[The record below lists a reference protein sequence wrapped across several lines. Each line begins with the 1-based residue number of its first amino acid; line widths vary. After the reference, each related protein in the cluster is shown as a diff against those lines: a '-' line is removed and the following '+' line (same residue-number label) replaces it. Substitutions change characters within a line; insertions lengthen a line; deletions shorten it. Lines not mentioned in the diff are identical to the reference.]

1 MTVNI
6 SPAVSWR
13 EVDQTVTTPG
23 ISPSTG
29 AFVGDF
35 VWGPVNDITQVTN
48 ETVLVDRFGQPNST
62 TFASFFTAKNFLDYS
77 NNLMLIRVG
86 KAEQWNATDKQI
98 PINIPNEIV
107 YRQMMDPNYE
117 RNDFDSDMDTVAYD
131 TPGVLGTDQN
141 GTVISVSDFDVEQYD
156 ENDAVMPVIAYA
168 AKYPGAI
175 GNSLKISICD
185 ASTYSRPFTGTIEV
199 VKNSA
204 IVRGT
209 GTKFT
214 DEIAVGSHIVFK
226 HDIRTYIRQVVSV
239 NSDTELELESS
250 SIITASGLSGEV
262 RWEYYNLFGY
272 APIDSDKAISM
283 GATGDGLHIVVIDE
297 DGKFSGTKN
306 SILEIFENVSKAVDA
321 TKTDGTTGYYKNA
334 LNKGKYIW
342 WLAHPDP
349 TQMTNTGTEWGSKC
363 VLDTPFRNLINPLT
377 FSLGGGADGGLPDS
391 GDYFTAYDLLKN
403 TELLDISLIMTG
415 KASIDVQRYVIQNI
429 AEVRLDCVVFV
440 SPSDFD
446 GTPFIGN
453 KAETLER
460 ILEWQDTLGLS
471 SSYAVADTGYKYQYD
486 KYNDVYRWVPLN
498 GDVAGLCAYTDRV
511 AEPWYSPAGLNRGQ
525 IKNVTKL
532 AFNPNKAERDELFK
546 RNVNPVVTFPGE
558 GTILYGDKTM
568 LRRPSAFDAINVRR
582 LFIILEK
589 AIAATSRYYLFEQNT
604 EVTRQ
609 LFVASITP
617 LLRDIQGRQG
627 IYDFYVDVGN
637 TVNTPDVIDSNEF
650 RANIFIKPV
659 RTIRYINLTFIAT
672 RTSASFT
679 EIEIN
684 Q

>member
-13 EVDQTVTTPG
+13 EVDQTITTPG

-86 KAEQWNATDKQI
+86 KEGQGNATDKQI
-98 PINIPNEIV
+98 PINIPNETV

-117 RNDFDSDMDTVAYD
+117 RNDFDVSMEDVGYD
-131 TPGVLGTDQN
+131 YELYPNGDQN
-141 GTVISVSDFDVEQYD
+141 EFDSERYEESDGK
-156 ENDAVMPVIAYA
+156 APKTAYA

-175 GNSLKISICD
+175 GNSLKLSICD
-185 ASTYSRPFTGTIEV
+185 ASTYSRPFTGTIDVTQNSTTV
-199 VKNSA
+199 V
-204 IVRGT
+204 GT
-209 GTKFT
+209 GTKFL

-226 HDIRTYIRQVVSV
+226 HNIRTYIKQVVSV
-239 NSDTELELESS
+239 NSDTELDLESS
-250 SIITASGLSGEV
+250 STITATGLSGEV

-306 SILEIFENVSKAVDA
+306 SILEIFENVSKALDA

-334 LNKGKYIW
+334 LNKGRYIW

-363 VLDTPFRNLINPLT
+363 ELDTPFRNLINPLT
-377 FSLGGGADGGLPDS
+377 FMLGGGSDGGLPDS

-429 AEVRLDCVVFV
+429 AEVRLDCVAFV

-627 IYDFYVDVGN
+627 IYDFYVDVGA
-637 TVNTPDVIDSNEF
+637 TVNTADVIDSNEF

>member
-6 SPAVSWR
+6 SPAVTWR

-23 ISPSTG
+23 ISPSVG

-48 ETVLVDRFGQPNST
+48 ESVLVSRFGQPTTT

-77 NNLMLIRVG
+77 NDLRVIRVR
-86 KAEQWNATDKQI
+86 KAGQWNATDKRI
-98 PINIPNEIV
+98 GIDIPNEV
-107 YRQMMDPNYE
+107 TYRRVFDPNYE
-117 RNDFDSDMDTVAYD
+117 RNLFDDIDKAGYDFPIDFDSEV
-131 TPGVLGTDQN
+131 
-141 GTVISVSDFDVEQYD
+141 YD
-156 ENDAVMPVIAYA
+156 ENDMVPPEFVFA
-168 AKYPGAI
+168 AKYPGLI
-175 GNSLKISICD
+175 GNGLKISIAD
-185 ASTYSRPFTGTIEV
+185 ASTYSRTFTGTIDV
-199 VKNSA
+199 VKNSRT
-204 IVRGT
+204 IMGT
-209 GTKFT
+209 GTQFT
-214 DEIAVGSHIVFK
+214 LEITTGSYIVYK
-226 HDIRTYIRQVVSV
+226 HNNRTYIAQVK
-239 NSDTELELESS
+239 NIIADDELETETSA
-250 SIITASGLSGEV
+250 SIDATGLSGEV

-272 APIDSDKAISM
+272 APIDSDKAIAMS
-283 GATGDGLHIVVIDE
+283 ASGDGLHIVVIDE
-297 DGKFSGTKN
+297 DGKFSGTKGFV
-306 SILEIFENVSKAVDA
+306 LERFENVSKAVDA

-334 LNKGKYIW
+334 MNKGKYIW
-342 WLAHPDP
+342 WLAHPAIS
-349 TQMTNTGTEWGSKC
+349 MMIGNGTEWGQKC
-363 VLDTPFRNLINPLT
+363 QIDTPFKNLLT
-377 FSLGGGADGGLPDS
+377 PMTYVLGGGMDGGLPTS
-391 GDYFTAYDLLKN
+391 GEYFTAYDLLKN

-415 KASIDVQRYVIQNI
+415 KVGIDVQRYVIQNI
-429 AEVRLDCVVFV
+429 AEVRLDCVAFV

-453 KAETLER
+453 NAETLEN
-460 ILEWQDTLGLS
+460 ILNWQDSLGLS

-525 IKNVTKL
+525 IKNITKL

-546 RNVNPVVTFPGE
+546 RNINPVVTFPGE

-627 IYDFYVDVGN
+627 IYDFYVDVGV

-659 RTIRYINLTFIAT
+659 RTIRFINLTFIAT

-684 Q
+684 E